1 MSGILDLLNSDMGKQ
16 IISSVSEKTGLDA
29 SQATKVVSS
38 TLPAL
43 LGQMQNNLTSK
54 DGASGLLTALTSG
67 KHDGSILDNIGG
79 FLNGGDFTDGS
90 KILGHVLGGN
100 QDKMVQGLSS
110 KTGVDSSII
119 SKILPMLA
127 PIIMGYLA
135 KQTKKDSVSTGSG
148 LNDILGGLMGGNG
161 GGLTSMLDQNGDGK
175 LDVSDAM
182 SAVNKK
188 GGLGGLL
195 GKLFSK

>member
-1 MSGILDLLNSDMGKQ
+1 
-16 IISSVSEKTGLDA
+16 
-29 SQATKVVSS
+29 
-38 TLPAL
+38 
-43 LGQMQNNLTSK
+43 
-54 DGASGLLTALTSG
+54 LTALTSG
-67 KHDGSILDNIGG
+67 KHDGSILGNISG
-79 FLNGGDFTDGS
+79 FLNGGDFTDGN

-100 QDKMVQGLSS
+100 QDQMVQGLSS

-135 KQTKKDSVSTGSG
+135 KQTKKDGVSTGSG

-195 GKLFSK
+195 GRLFSK

>member
-135 KQTKKDSVSTGSG
+135 KQTKKDGVSTGSG

>member
-1 MSGILDLLNSDMGKQ
+1 MAGILDLLNSDMGKQ
-16 IISSVSEKTGLDA
+16 IIGSVSEKTGLDA

-43 LGQMQNNLTSK
+43 LGQMQNNITSK

-135 KQTKKDSVSTGSG
+135 KQTKKGGVSTGSG

-161 GGLTSMLDQNGDGK
+161 GGLASMFDQNGDGK

-182 SAVNKK
+182 SAVTKK

>member
-1 MSGILDLLNSDMGKQ
+1 MAGILDLLNSDMGKQ
-16 IISSVSEKTGLDA
+16 IIRSVSEKTGLDA
-29 SQATKVVSS
+29 SQATNVVYS

-54 DGASGLLTALTSG
+54 EGASGLLTALTSG
-67 KHDGSILDNIGG
+67 KHDGSILGNISG
-79 FLNGGDFTDGS
+79 FLNGGDFTDGN

-100 QDKMVQGLSS
+100 QDQMVQGLSS

-135 KQTKKDSVSTGSG
+135 KQTKKDGVSTGSG

-195 GKLFSK
+195 GRLFSK